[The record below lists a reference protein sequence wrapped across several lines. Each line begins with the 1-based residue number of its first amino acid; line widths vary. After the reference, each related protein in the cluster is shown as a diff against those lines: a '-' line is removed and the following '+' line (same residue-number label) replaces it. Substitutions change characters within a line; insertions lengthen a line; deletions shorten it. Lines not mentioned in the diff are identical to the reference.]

1 MMAEVL
7 PHVRRPTSMTIRA
20 ADLAFRDL
28 RREAL
33 KRAALSREPCDGGD
47 LSSPDVVEFE
57 NGSGRLAAIRTF
69 GRGKMGRQV
78 REIPASGGLG
88 PAAPRPGDLSNPG
101 VGPPAVAVDAHDL
114 AAFDFL
120 GDTPEG
126 GPHPG
131 EDRDLAALPSH
142 MIELENDRVGLP
154 AVDT

>member
-57 NGSGRLAAIRTF
+57 NGSVRLAAIRTL

-78 REIPASGGLG
+78 REASGGLG

-101 VGPPAVAVDAHDL
+101 
-114 AAFDFL
+114 
-120 GDTPEG
+120 
-126 GPHPG
+126 
-131 EDRDLAALPSH
+131 
-142 MIELENDRVGLP
+142 
-154 AVDT
+154 